1 VISHTAFVEII
12 WSFSLFD
19 LSTCRWVKRG
29 PLIVVLLLAAATA
42 GCRQGPWDL
51 WNAYSAH
58 FINED
63 GRVVEHS
70 AGDRTTSEGQSYAL
84 FFALADNDRARFD
97 KILSWSNNNLAAG
110 DMSKKL
116 PGWQWGKAPDGQ
128 WKLLD
133 TNPASDADC
142 WFAYTLIE
150 AGRLW
155 KNPGYSETGRQMLA
169 LIAKQEVAD
178 LPGFGSM
185 LMPGNTADWVH
196 NNVWTLNP
204 SYLPLF
210 QFQRFAEVDPAGP
223 WGGIAMNIPRL
234 VRQSSPKGFAMDWVN
249 YIPNDGFYPAPP
261 PGPNPPPPQAGDPA
275 KPQQAATTGKPSG
288 TDTASQTTAQPPPN
302 TKQPMGSYD
311 AIRVYMWAGM
321 VDGTGRTRED
331 LVNSLS
337 GMGGYLSNPDRTAPP
352 EKVSAQGIPEPQDG
366 PVGFEAALLPYLW
379 VRADLARVAA
389 QQRVRMSA
397 QRNPD
402 TGLYGK
408 QPVYY
413 DQNLVLFAIGY
424 LDSRFR
430 FGPRG
435 ELKVEWTR

>member
-1 VISHTAFVEII
+1 M
-12 WSFSLFD
+12 FD
-19 LSTCRWVKRG
+19 LSTRRWLKKGSLV
-29 PLIVVLLLAAATA
+29 VVLFLAAATA

-51 WNAYSAH
+51 WESYSAR
-58 FINED
+58 FINAD

-84 FFALADNDRARFD
+84 FFALADNDRPRFE
-97 KILSWSNNNLAAG
+97 KVLYWTENNLAGG
-110 DMSKKL
+110 DLGKKL
-116 PGWQWGKAPDGQ
+116 PGWEWGRTPDGQ

-133 TNPASDADC
+133 PNPASDADC
-142 WFAYTLIE
+142 WIAYTLIE

-155 KNPGYSETGRQMLA
+155 QHPDYTLTGRRMLG
-169 LIAKQEVAD
+169 LIAKQEVTD

-185 LMPGNTADWVH
+185 LMPGNTENWVH

-210 QFQRFAEVDPAGP
+210 QFQRFAEVDPSGP
-223 WGGIAMNIPRL
+223 WGSIAMNIPRL
-234 VRQSSPKGFAMDWVN
+234 LRQGSPKGFAMDWIN
-249 YIPNDGFYPAPP
+249 YIPNDGFSPAPP
-261 PGPNPPPPQAGDPA
+261 PGANPPPPPPAA
-275 KPQQAATTGKPSG
+275 KPNGNYTSNQVIP
-288 TDTASQTTAQPPPN
+288 QPPPV

-311 AIRVYMWAGM
+311 AIRVYLWAGM
-321 VDGTGRTRED
+321 VDPGGRTRED
-331 LVNSLS
+331 LINSLY
-337 GMGGYLSNPDRTAPP
+337 GMGVYLANPERTAPP
-352 EKVSAQGIPEPQDG
+352 EKVSAQGLPEPQDG
-366 PVGFEAALLPYLW
+366 PVGFSAALLPYLW
-379 VRADLARVAA
+379 AKPDLARVAA

-397 QRNPD
+397 QRQPD
-402 TGLYGK
+402 SGLYGK